1 MPVVLKTRKRAIGAA
16 AYSRGGDESHLR
28 PRYAEKTP
36 PCKVACPSEND
47 VRGFMT
53 AISQTEFFGR
63 SNDESYEMAWR
74 TYTNTNPLPAVL
86 GRVCP
91 HFCETGCNR
100 GQKDEALNINQV
112 ERFIGDYGIDKGLKH
127 EKVGDESH
135 SEKVAII
142 GSGPAGLSCAFQL
155 ARQGYPVTIFEAAP
169 KSGGMLRYGIPS
181 YRLPE
186 DILDAEVAKIEDL
199 GVEIKFETKVG
210 KDISF
215 DELKQEFD
223 AIHIAIGAQ
232 EGWNL
237 GIPGE
242 EGEGVVNAVEY
253 LHGVNSGD
261 SLDVSGKKVLVI
273 GGGNSAIDAARVAWR
288 QGAESRIVYRRTEE
302 EMPAEQEEIDD
313 TREEGI
319 PIDILTAPVEVIRD
333 GDGNIKA
340 LKCQKMELGEPDDSG
355 RRRPVPIEGSEFEVE
370 ADIIIP
376 AIGQQVDFEGLHQ
389 FKDEE
394 SGWITVDEETMKAVE
409 EGTFAA
415 GDVTNKLGTV
425 TEAVGT
431 GRKAAV
437 AIDCHIKGEEVP
449 KEYLP
454 PIVKLDDMAHG
465 HFETAA
471 RVPKKHI
478 SVDQRQGN
486 FNEVV
491 TTYSEEQVTEE
502 ADRCMSCGMCFS
514 CDNCYM
520 FCSYSAIKKMPKDDI
535 PTVGD
540 RYVFRLEAC
549 VGCKKCAEACP
560 CGYID
565 MV

>member
-1 MPVVLKTRKRAIGAA
+1 ML
-16 AYSRGGDESHLR
+16 
-28 PRYAEKTP
+28 
-36 PCKVACPSEND
+36 
-47 VRGFMT
+47 F
-53 AISQTEFFGR
+53 R
-63 SNDESYEMAWR
+63 S
-74 TYTNTNPLPAVL
+74 
-86 GRVCP
+86 
-91 HFCETGCNR
+91 
-100 GQKDEALNINQV
+100 QKDEALNINQV

-394 SGWITVDEETMKAVE
+394 SGWITVED
-409 EGTFAA
+409 
-415 GDVTNKLGTV
+415 
-425 TEAVGT
+425 
-431 GRKAAV
+431 RK
-437 AIDCHIKGEEVP
+437 
-449 KEYLP
+449 
-454 PIVKLDDMAHG
+454 
-465 HFETAA
+465 
-471 RVPKKHI
+471 
-478 SVDQRQGN
+478 SV
-486 FNEVV
+486 V
-491 TTYSEEQVTEE
+491 
-502 ADRCMSCGMCFS
+502 
-514 CDNCYM
+514 
-520 FCSYSAIKKMPKDDI
+520 
-535 PTVGD
+535 
-540 RYVFRLEAC
+540 
-549 VGCKKCAEACP
+549 
-560 CGYID
+560 
-565 MV
+565 